1 MLSLKKIYLIVFLTI
16 FCQSSVYAEVKIAY
30 FDLNYVIDKS
40 NVGLKILKKLDS
52 LNNSNLKILNQKKDE
67 INKGNIEIDK
77 IRNVISEEELKV
89 KINEQ
94 KERIKEYNELKVSLS
109 NEINNIKNKEVQE
122 VIKKIKPFLEAYT
135 KENSIDIIL
144 RKESI
149 YLSKNRY
156 DITKEILEI
165 VNKRLK

>member
-52 LNNSNLKILNQKKDE
+52 LNNSNLKILNQKKEE

>member
-40 NVGLKILKKLDS
+40 NVGIKILKKLDS